1 MGPIVAPR
9 LVLRL
14 VPRVVPFSATVALP
28 FRCPKVVACG
38 SLVWSSVWSPVWSS
52 VWSQTG
58 KQKGDHTRGPN
69 GDQTYALQVTA
80 FGKWIWTSRVRV
92 LGGEPTD
99 LKDSKQVALSSLLG
113 ITLLRCYFG
122 APVGSD
128 PKLKLAE
135 RWSKVEGASG
145 LTGGAERM
153 DLLKYTIMGVNCC
166 PFSNTRP

>member
-1 MGPIVAPR
+1 MD
-9 LVLRL
+9 LD
-14 VPRVVPFSATVALP
+14 F
-28 FRCPKVVACG
+28 ACTNIG
-38 SLVWSSVWSPVWSS
+38 
-52 VWSQTG
+52 
-58 KQKGDHTRGPN
+58 
-69 GDQTYALQVTA
+69 
-80 FGKWIWTSRVRV
+80 
-92 LGGEPTD
+92 GGEPTD

-145 LTGGAERM
+145 LTGGAERK

-166 PFSNTRP
+166 SFSNTRP